1 MCNSGVRVVNSSR
14 PFADKSSHALAKGLT
29 LQTKFDY
36 VVFDSKSGSRLLKNI
51 ECPFSFFWKSK
62 LFCSPKNVSQMKGDV
77 LFETESGF
85 PLAYS
90 YKNLLSVQGL
100 CPQFLKLIRN
110 WFLEHTQR
118 TISDDTILSAK
129 TYQTIAFENKL

>member
-1 MCNSGVRVVNSSR
+1 
-14 PFADKSSHALAKGLT
+14 
-29 LQTKFDY
+29 
-36 VVFDSKSGSRLLKNI
+36 
-51 ECPFSFFWKSK
+51 
-62 LFCSPKNVSQMKGDV
+62 MKGDV

-118 TISDDTILSAK
+118 TISDDAILSAK